1 LSNGKIRVLFR
12 IGHLYHRASLDPIYR
27 CMRERPEYD
36 IYFTCPDD
44 KERVFLIF
52 QRSLRGKIEEE
63 LRAEGLRVTRET
75 RGFDVV
81 VTGDVLRNPGE
92 YGDAL
97 LCFIN
102 HGTGIK
108 TILYRLLAKATETRY
123 LIFVEGEYRKKR
135 IDDFGVRGASEVHVV
150 GYPKL
155 DPVFRGEL
163 ERDEI
168 ISEWGLDPAKKTV
181 LFAPTYKPT
190 CIDKV
195 KEEIL
200 EQTRDHNLIIK
211 LHQYSWRGKYA
222 PHWHHKLY
230 EKAVLRYPHARLIPP
245 GRHNIIPFIY
255 VADTMLSEAS
265 STIFEFLALGR
276 AGIIF
281 DLECDRLSHHDGMPL
296 LDEDNRMFLEGAF
309 VHINDAGQIG
319 NAVERA
325 LNPDAAM
332 RARIDEMRNL
342 LFYKLDGH
350 ASERIVSIIED
361 QVRKT
366 KTIGES

>member
-27 CMRERPEYD
+27 CMKDRPEYD

-52 QRSLRGKIEEE
+52 QRSLRKRIEEE

-75 RGFDVV
+75 RGFDVI
-81 VTGDVLRNPGE
+81 VTGDVLRNPEE

-108 TILYRLLAKATETRY
+108 TILYRLLAKATQTRY

-163 ERDEI
+163 DRNEI
-168 ISEWGLDPAKKTV
+168 ISEWNLDPARKTV

-195 KEEIL
+195 RGNIL

-230 EKAVLRYPHARLIPP
+230 EKAVLDYPHARLIPP
-245 GRHNIIPFIY
+245 DRHNIIPFIY

-276 AGIIF
+276 VGIIF

-309 VHINDAGQIG
+309 VHINEASQIG
-319 NAVERA
+319 GAVERA
-325 LNPDAAM
+325 LNPGPDM
-332 RARIDEMRNL
+332 KTRIGEMKNL

-350 ASERIVSIIED
+350 ASDRIVSIIEN
-361 QVRKT
+361 QIRKRKT
-366 KTIGES
+366 DGEI